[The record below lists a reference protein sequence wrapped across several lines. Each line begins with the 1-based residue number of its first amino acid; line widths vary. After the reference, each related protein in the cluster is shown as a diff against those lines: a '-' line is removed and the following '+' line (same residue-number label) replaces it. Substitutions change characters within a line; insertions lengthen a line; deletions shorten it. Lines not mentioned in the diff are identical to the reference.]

1 MMWTVT
7 AKRVSSIAGKF
18 VVFLLLCSSTY
29 ISAQAAKG
37 LSPRPAKEDAVTPVA
52 IPLPPMGWSSWNS
65 FSNTVDSTVVI
76 EQAKS
81 LVASGLKAKG
91 YDYVNIDEGWWK
103 GQRNQHGDILVD
115 SKQWP
120 ALAPKEQ
127 PGDMANIVRYIHSL
141 GLKAGIYTDAGK
153 GGCSTWWPD
162 VGARWPGTGSE
173 GHYDQ
178 DFRQFAAWGFDFV
191 KVDWCGGFQE
201 KLNPIVQ
208 YSQIAHS
215 IAKAESATG
224 HTLRYS
230 ICDWSV
236 DHAWMWAPGI
246 GDSAADMWR
255 TSGDIVAPVVAGTPN
270 SGRTVDFP
278 KVLSNFIA
286 GLHPE
291 AQHTG
296 YYNDPDMLVIGM
308 HGMSESR
315 DRIHMSLWS
324 ISAAPLLIGAD
335 VTKLDKMAL
344 AVMANPD
351 AISVDQDAL
360 GLQGVE
366 VPQSNPGLQIVAK
379 RLKGQG
385 RRAVVFLNTTASPAP
400 MSVSWNTLGLES
412 SATAQVWDI
421 WRRKKSAA
429 SISYTTTVPANDV
442 VMVILHGVEGQHT
455 RYAPSPPPDDTSKST
470 AFAGVKSE
478 QGTRAIQ
485 IDYLNK
491 TARTH
496 IVTVKINGKAI
507 TKMAFP
513 STASLKGAGR
523 LTVELTLSSSAAGNT
538 VTFTDSNGTGLRLQ
552 TIRVLA
558 GSL

>member
-1 MMWTVT
+1 MWTV
-7 AKRVSSIAGKF
+7 ALRCVSSIAGKF
-18 VVFLLLCSSTY
+18 SVLLLLCSSTY
-29 ISAQAAKG
+29 ISACAAKQT
-37 LSPRPAKEDAVTPVA
+37 SPKPAKESAATPVA
-52 IPLPPMGWSSWNS
+52 IAVPPMGWSSWNS
-65 FSNTVDSTVVI
+65 FSNTVDSNVVMH
-76 EQAKS
+76 QAKA
-81 LVASGLKAKG
+81 LVASGLTAKG

-103 GQRNQHGDILVD
+103 GQRNQRGDILVD
-115 SKQWP
+115 PKQWP
-120 ALAPKEQ
+120 ALASQEQ

-141 GLKAGIYTDAGK
+141 GLKVGIYTDVGK
-153 GGCSTWWPD
+153 GGCNTWWPD

-215 IAKAESATG
+215 IAKAEAATG
-224 HTLRYS
+224 HALRYS

-236 DHAWMWAPGI
+236 DHAWTWAPGI
-246 GDSAADMWR
+246 GNVAADMWR

-278 KVLSNFIA
+278 KVLANFTA

-308 HGMSESR
+308 SGMSESR
-315 DRIHMSLWS
+315 DRVHMSLWA
-324 ISAAPLLIGAD
+324 ISGAPLLIGAD
-335 VTKLDKMAL
+335 VTKLDKAAL
-344 AVMANPD
+344 TVLTNAD
-351 AISVDQDAL
+351 AIAVDQDAL
-360 GLQGVE
+360 GLQGVAI
-366 VPQSNPGLQIVAK
+366 PQSNPDLRVVAK
-379 RLKGQG
+379 RLQGQG
-385 RRAVVFLNTTASPAP
+385 RRAVVFLNNTSSPAP
-400 MSVSWNTLGLES
+400 MSISWNALGLEP
-412 SATAQVWDI
+412 SATTQVEDVW
-421 WRRKKSAA
+421 WRKQSAA
-429 SISYTTTVPANDV
+429 SRSYTTTVPANDV
-442 VMVILHGVEGQHT
+442 VMVILEGVEGQPT
-455 RYAPSPPPDDTSKST
+455 RYAPSRQPDDKSKST
-470 AFAGVKSE
+470 AFIGVKS
-478 QGTRAIQ
+478 QQRIRAVQ

-491 TARTH
+491 TPLTH
-496 IVTVKINGKAI
+496 IVTVEVNGHAI

-523 LTVELTLSSSAAGNT
+523 LTVELPFNASAAGNT
-538 VTFTDSNGTGLRLQ
+538 VTFRDSSDTGVVLRSI
-552 TIRVLA
+552 TILA